1 MANYEYLGCVTG
13 FSEAGNTQLIQP
25 TDTPM
30 PVTRA
35 SNAYT
40 ERLLGVGLLLSDDEN
55 SGQDDSGFNWL
66 SLAVNNTV
74 ALDGMS
80 DGINFFEAYINGVAY
95 NKDYADYDLGNALW
109 GLDLMGIDAGR
120 DNLWFTNLTQE
131 VLNVK
136 LVASAQQAEYTTQFL
151 QGEGLVLEGNVFL
164 FRLAAASSPATR
176 LIDINT

>member
-1 MANYEYLGCVTG
+1 MADYNYSGCITG
-13 FSEAGNTQLIQP
+13 FSASGNIQLIAP
-25 TDTPM
+25 TKAPH
-30 PVTRA
+30 PVVLA
-35 SNAYT
+35 ANAYT
-40 ERLLGVGLLLSDDEN
+40 ERLQGMGLLLSDDEN

-66 SLAVNNTV
+66 SLAVNKTV

-95 NKDYADYDLGNALW
+95 NKDYADYDLGNALY

-120 DNLWFTNLTQE
+120 YNLWFTNLTQE

-164 FRLAAASSPATR
+164 FRLAAAEV
-176 LIDINT
+176 